1 MAALKKIAH
10 RGASGEYP
18 ENTQL
23 AFVRAIEARA
33 DMIELDCQMTRDG
46 HVVVFH
52 DESLMRTAGVRGTVK
67 GKTLE
72 QLKVLGVGAC
82 VVTPVKRGELLTA
95 LLRTQAMGGMPVPN

>member
-18 ENTQL
+18 ENTHI
-23 AFVRAIEARA
+23 AFVKAIEARA

-67 GKTLE
+67 DKTLE
-72 QLKVLGVGAC
+72 QLKALDIGRWKGLSLIHISEP
-82 VVTPVKRGELLTA
+82 TRLLSISYA
-95 LLRTQAMGGMPVPN
+95 